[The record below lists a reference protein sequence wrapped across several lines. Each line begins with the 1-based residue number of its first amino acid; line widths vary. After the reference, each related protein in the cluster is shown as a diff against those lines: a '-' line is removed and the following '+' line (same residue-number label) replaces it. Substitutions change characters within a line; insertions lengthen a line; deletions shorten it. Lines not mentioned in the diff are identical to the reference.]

1 MAVLQVF
8 VRIVFK
14 LRIMI
19 WSYNDNVVLFM
30 LIDTH
35 ELGKRSETQL
45 KAMSKQYQCKLY
57 EVRESKT
64 SLTDKYILCYV

>member
-19 WSYNDNVVLFM
+19 WSYNDNVLFM

-35 ELGKRSETQL
+35 ELGIRSETQL
-45 KAMSKQYQCKLY
+45 KAMLKQYQCKLY
-57 EVRESKT
+57 EVLESKN
-64 SLTDKYILCYV
+64 ILNG